1 MLRFICATAR
11 ARARTSQ
18 VGAYLVVYGGRDARK
33 SYNSIWKLDTRSH
46 EWFKP
51 LPMGVQPPP
60 SSRHTMVAKEGRL
73 FLALGEIARDRV
85 FIYDTSTD
93 AWLQVPFRARSN
105 FGSAGAPTSCDEPRR
120 TPSNFYADGIAMSP
134 DEPR

>member
-93 AWLQVPFRARSN
+93 AWLQVPPRAGLKFRISWRPN
-105 FGSAGAPTSCDEPRR
+105 ELQRAPTHPNELLFRWNRNEPR
-120 TPSNFYADGIAMSP
+120 
-134 DEPR
+134 